1 MGTDMPTEHALLKRL
16 QTMIPAP
23 APGASTKAARAPVL
37 AISDDLSTCDLLV
50 VPGSSAMARVGL
62 RMAQTRPELAFWT
75 LDDDGRLHDGR
86 SSPPVELTDDDIRV
100 VLVGG
105 GNEPEGEH
113 EREGDMLPIARVL
126 RDRVVAG
133 QGLATLVRNGRPQ
146 LLLDF
151 DRSLAVPV
159 AGIDDDVAAALA
171 ADFHQ
176 LRLGPLSIRD
186 FDSSMSATPP
196 LPLVPLLWNIALQ
209 VDAPVPLFDP
219 MDRRTVLS
227 LRQWPDF
234 RALARRP
241 DHFRLCCLLLKRP
254 STTVEACELLELDA
268 ATVDGF
274 FNAAYLSGHADT
286 GRHGHAVSPLAVA
299 AAATRA
305 RPRKSGGS
313 ALARMWR
320 SVRKSMQVGT

>member
-1 MGTDMPTEHALLKRL
+1 MGTDMPTEQALLQRL
-16 QTMIPAP
+16 QSMFAASAPDASNTAVPAP
-23 APGASTKAARAPVL
+23 AL

-50 VPGSSAMARVGL
+50 VRGSSAMSRVGL
-62 RMAQTRPELAFWT
+62 RMAETRPGVAFWT

-86 SSPPVELTDDDIRV
+86 SSPPVPLTDAAIRA
-100 VLVGG
+100 VLAAGG
-105 GNEPEGEH
+105 DGRDE
-113 EREGDMLPIARVL
+113 DMRPIARVL
-126 RDRVVAG
+126 RERMVAG
-133 QGLATLVRNGRPQ
+133 QGLATLVRGGEPQ
-146 LLLDF
+146 ALLDF
-151 DRSLAVPV
+151 DRRLAVPL
-159 AGIDDDVAAALA
+159 AGVEDGLATALA
-171 ADFHQ
+171 RDFHQ
-176 LRLGPLSIRD
+176 LRLEPLTARD
-186 FDSSMSATPP
+186 FNNGMSSTPP
-196 LPLVPLLWNIALQ
+196 VPLAPLLWNIALQ
-209 VDAPVPLFDP
+209 VEGPVPLFDP

-234 RALARRP
+234 RAIARRH

-286 GRHGHAVSPLAVA
+286 GRHEHAVSPLAVA
-299 AAATRA
+299 AAAARA

-320 SVRKSMQVGT
+320 SVRNSMQVGT